1 MSTTAGAVQRTS
13 FSWKEDYK
21 LNTLDIVVAVLL
33 GVIEA
38 AIEIVGALGFLER
51 TVWLA
56 GGAGFAFYAIY
67 NGTTWILPY
76 VGVYLRK
83 RAGVL
88 LLAATVISLVRWFMG
103 DPDGPLLLWYGLFP
117 AFWGAVIFT
126 VMRWK
131 GSGNLLF
138 ALSCAVCS
146 AMNQVSLFV
155 ALGGFDMA
163 DGPTWGIG
171 SIIVGGIGGL
181 LWGVVA
187 RYLGIGL
194 EKTGVPSV
202 SEPPAVTGTVT
213 HA

>member
-1 MSTTAGAVQRTS
+1 MSAIPAPASARS

-56 GGAGFAFYAIY
+56 GGGGFAFYAIY

-88 LLAATVISLVRWFMG
+88 LLAAAVVSLVRWFMG

-117 AFWGAVIFT
+117 AFFGAMT
-126 VMRWK
+126 LTALRWK
-131 GSGNLLF
+131 GGNLLF
-138 ALSCAVCS
+138 ALSCGACS
-146 AMNQVSLFV
+146 AANQVSLFI

-163 DGPTWGIG
+163 EGPTWGIL
-171 SIIVGGIGGL
+171 SIILGGIGGM
-181 LWGVVA
+181 LWGVIA

-202 SEPPAVTGTVT
+202 SEPPAVAGEVA

>member
-1 MSTTAGAVQRTS
+1 MSAVPASASTHS
-13 FSWKEDYK
+13 FSWRDDYK

-33 GVIEA
+33 GVIQA

-56 GGAGFAFYAIY
+56 GGGGFAFYAIY

-76 VGVYLRK
+76 AGVFLRK

-88 LLAATVISLVRWFMG
+88 LLTAAVVSLVRWFFG

-117 AFWGAVIFT
+117 AFWGSVTFT
-126 VMRWK
+126 LLRWK
-131 GSGNLLF
+131 GANSLF
-138 ALSCAVCS
+138 ALSCAACS
-146 AMNQVSLFV
+146 AMNQVSLFI

-163 DGPTWGIG
+163 EGPTWGIL
-171 SIIVGGIGGL
+171 SIILGGVGGL
-181 LWGVVA
+181 LWGVIA

-194 EKTGVPSV
+194 EKTGVPTV
-202 SEPPAVTGTVT
+202 SEPPAVVGEAA

>member
-1 MSTTAGAVQRTS
+1 MSAMAGAAGTHAY
-13 FSWKEDYK
+13 SWKEDYK

-56 GGAGFAFYAIY
+56 GGAGFAFYAVY
-67 NGTTWILPY
+67 NGTTWILVY
-76 VGVYLRK
+76 AGVYLRK

-88 LLAATVISLVRWFMG
+88 LLAAAVISLVRWFMG

-117 AFWGAVIFT
+117 AFWGAVMFT
-126 VMRWK
+126 LLRWR
-131 GSGNLLF
+131 GGNWLF
-138 ALSCAVCS
+138 AISCAVCS
-146 AMNQVSLFV
+146 AANQVSLFV

-163 DGPTWGIG
+163 EGVAWGVG
-171 SIIVGGIGGL
+171 SIILGGIGGL

-202 SEPPAVTGTVT
+202 SEPPAVAGEATY
-213 HA
+213 A

>member
-1 MSTTAGAVQRTS
+1 MSAASASASTHS
-13 FSWKEDYK
+13 FSWRDDYK

-56 GGAGFAFYAIY
+56 GGGGFAIYAIY

-88 LLAATVISLVRWFMG
+88 LLTAAVVSLVRWFMG

-117 AFWGAVIFT
+117 AFWGAITFT
-126 VMRWK
+126 FLRWR
-131 GSGNLLF
+131 GANSLF
-138 ALSCAVCS
+138 AISCALCS
-146 AMNQVSLFV
+146 GMNQVSLFI

-163 DGPTWGIG
+163 EGPVWGIL
-171 SIIVGGIGGL
+171 SIILGGVGGL

-202 SEPPAVTGTVT
+202 SEPPALAGDVA